1 MPVRLRV
8 ATRGRTGLRGV
19 SDQLLPDAIRGWVID
34 HVLVATDHTV
44 IVAARRSAIVGP
56 RATAVYASIV
66 LVRPGH
72 ETAASRELARLGTDP
87 STPIEAVWGAHRVPA
102 RVLASDVGLAAGV
115 PAPASCATPAPG
127 DDAPRP
133 GTPMPP
139 PARERRPPV
148 AKRRCVVI
156 GGLLSVSLLLLVSL
170 AHLRASDA
178 AGAAPFTWDAT
189 TATATRVVDD
199 TTVTFILGEPGDQ
212 VVLGDWDAD
221 GLRTPA
227 LYRPTAGEVW
237 IFDAWAGA
245 GTPTTAHLVSR
256 VTTAGTLRAIAH
268 DGHDIAVVVAALS

>member
-1 MPVRLRV
+1 M
-8 ATRGRTGLRGV
+8 
-19 SDQLLPDAIRGWVID
+19 SDQLLPDAIAGWVID

-44 IVAARRSAIVGP
+44 IVAARHRATVGSH
-56 RATAVYASIV
+56 ATAVYASIA

-72 ETAASRELARLGTDP
+72 ETAASSEFARLGADT
-87 STPIEAVWGAHRVPA
+87 STPIEAVWDAHRVPA
-102 RVLASDVGLAAGV
+102 RMLASHVEVTAVV
-115 PAPASCATPAPG
+115 PTRASFATPAPG
-127 DDAPRP
+127 DDARRP
-133 GTPMPP
+133 VTPMPP

-148 AKRRCVVI
+148 ATRRRGVI
-156 GGLLSVSLLLLVSL
+156 GGLLAVALLLLVSL

-178 AGAAPFTWDAT
+178 AGPAAFTWDTT
-189 TATATRVVDD
+189 TATATRVVDG
-199 TTVTFILGEPGDQ
+199 TTVAFILGEPGDE

-245 GTPTTAHLVSR
+245 AAPTTARLVSR

-268 DGHDIAVVVAALS
+268 DGHDIAVVVAAVS